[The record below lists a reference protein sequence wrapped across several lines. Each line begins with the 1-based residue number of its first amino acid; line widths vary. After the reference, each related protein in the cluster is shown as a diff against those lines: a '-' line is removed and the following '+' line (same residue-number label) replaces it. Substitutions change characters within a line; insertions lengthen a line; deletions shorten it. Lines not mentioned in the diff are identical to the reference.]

1 MYSSIIFD
9 EYYSVAQAKE
19 IKDKIIYVSGFSKI
33 FSMTGL
39 RIGYVA
45 CPNQYMKEIMLK

>member
-1 MYSSIIFD
+1 MYSAIIFD
-9 EYYSVAQAKE
+9 DYYSVAQVEE

-45 CPNQYMKEIMLK
+45 CHREIYEGNN